1 MRTCISLLA
10 SLTLLA
16 IAGCRASHASTAAAA
31 PKPQAPAKL
40 TSLAAGDAL
49 GLALH
54 EHYVMVSTLRG
65 ETKPVAIT
73 RK

>member
-1 MRTCISLLA
+1 MRTCLSMLAGLALLA
-10 SLTLLA
+10 L
-16 IAGCRASHASTAAAA
+16 AGCRASHATSAAA
-31 PKPQAPAKL
+31 PKPATPAKL

-65 ETKPVAIT
+65 ETKPVAVT

>member
-1 MRTCISLLA
+1 MRTTATMLA
-10 SLTLLA
+10 SLALLA
-16 IAGCRASHASTAAAA
+16 LAGCRTAPAPAASQVS
-31 PKPQAPAKL
+31 APAKL

-54 EHYVMVSTLRG
+54 EHYVMVATLRG
-65 ETKPVAIT
+65 ETKPVAVT

>member
-16 IAGCRASHASTAAAA
+16 LAGCRASHAPAPAVAA
-31 PKPQAPAKL
+31 KPHAPAKL